1 LIDKAGWQMP
11 LSVSTGRRS
20 AGAMATGTTDVDQQC
35 IRVALAGDA
44 AAMRRL
50 VDVLTPV
57 VQARVA
63 RALFRRGNLAARD
76 VRQDVADFT
85 QEAFVALLA
94 NGGRALTSWDPAG
107 GRSLQNYVGQRVEWF
122 VASLLRGAPMLE
134 YVVHDG
140 AQKGACV
147 LESRDSVRRVMA
159 GIERRWP
166 ESGLRLFYL
175 LFVLQAPSKEVG
187 DELGLSSD
195 AVDHWRFRLREFA
208 RGLLLEE

>member
-1 LIDKAGWQMP
+1 
-11 LSVSTGRRS
+11 
-20 AGAMATGTTDVDQQC
+20 MAIGTTDVDAQC
-35 IRVALAGDA
+35 IEAALHGDA

-50 VDVLTPV
+50 VALLTPV

-63 RALFRRGNLAARD
+63 RALLRRGPHGTRVLRH
-76 VRQDVADFT
+76 DVADYT
-85 QEAFVALLA
+85 QEAFVALFA
-94 NGGRALTSWDPAG
+94 NGGRALTSWDPRG

-122 VASLLRGAPMLE
+122 VASLLRGAPVLE
-134 YVVHDG
+134 VALPDSTP
-140 AQKGACV
+140 KDACV
-147 LESRDSVRRVMA
+147 LENRDSVRRVVA
-159 GIERRWP
+159 GIEQKWP

-208 RGLLLEE
+208 RGLLLSE